1 MDIHLILPAAFS
13 REHQR
18 VILAYLMQ
26 GQQAVT
32 SVERRT
38 LLDGFDLLHH
48 AYLLVGNK
56 RYSFRLLYRLHV
68 DEPFA
73 ASFMAQLLQMK
84 EVARQQE
91 ALRAAYARQIVL
103 RLRAEDLNVQGAGAN
118 LLLAYC
124 LYFWESF
131 ATGYA
136 FEIEILRDL
145 SASGVNY
152 QAHDLRNRQSR
163 LSAYDL
169 RVLGLYGD
177 IKTSLYFL
185 HTERGRGLPHD
196 FYITR
201 IYEGEQQR
209 TLVVMLQLEAW
220 GQIDGDTVA
229 ALLREATQLFPTPVQ
244 VEIAGKQVV
253 ITDYAVWKAKVLQRQ
268 QGLDG

>member
-1 MDIHLILPAAFS
+1 MLPKAFDNQ
-13 REHQR
+13 HQR
-18 VILAYLMQ
+18 VILAYLRQ

-32 SVERRT
+32 AAERPK
-38 LLDGFDLLHH
+38 LLEGFDLLHH
-48 AYLLVGNK
+48 AYLFVGNQ
-56 RYSFRLLYRLHV
+56 RYSFRMLYTLHV

-73 ASFMAQLLQMK
+73 AAFITQLLQMK

-91 ALRAAYARQIVL
+91 ALRATYARQIVE
-103 RLRAEDLNVQGAGAN
+103 RLRAEGLSVQGAGAN

-124 LYFWESF
+124 LYFWEAF

-136 FEIEILRDL
+136 FEVEILRDL
-145 SASGVNY
+145 TQSGINY

-169 RVLGLYGD
+169 RVLGLHGD

-185 HTERGRGLPHD
+185 HTQRGRGLAHD

-209 TLVVMLQLEAW
+209 TLVVMLQLDAW
-220 GQIDGDTVA
+220 AQIDGDTLA
-229 ALLREATQLFPTPVQ
+229 ALLRDVTQLFPTPVQ
-244 VEIAGKQVV
+244 VEINGKKLVV
-253 ITDYAVWKAKVLQRQ
+253 TAYAVWKAKVLRRQ
-268 QGLDG
+268 QGIDG

>member
-1 MDIHLILPAAFS
+1 MIVPEAFGNQ
-13 REHQR
+13 HQR
-18 VILAYLMQ
+18 VILAYLRQ

-32 SVERRT
+32 SAERPK
-38 LLDGFDLLHH
+38 LLEGFDLLHH
-48 AYLLVGNK
+48 AYLFVGNK
-56 RYSFRLLYRLHV
+56 RYSFRLLYTLHV

-73 ASFMAQLLQMK
+73 AAFMAQLLQMK

-91 ALRAAYARQIVL
+91 ALRATYARQIVL
-103 RLRAEDLNVQGAGAN
+103 RLRAEGLNVQGAGAN

-136 FEIEILRDL
+136 FEVEILRDL
-145 SASGVNY
+145 TTSGVNY

-185 HTERGRGLPHD
+185 QTERGRGLPHD

-201 IYEGEQQR
+201 IYEGERQR

-220 GQIDGDTVA
+220 AQIDGDTVA
-229 ALLREATQLFPTPVQ
+229 ALLREVTQLFPTPVQ
-244 VEIAGKQVV
+244 VEIHGKPIV
-253 ITDYAVWKAKVLQRQ
+253 ITEYAVWKAKVLRRQ
-268 QGLDG
+268 QGIDE

>member
-1 MDIHLILPAAFS
+1 MILPEAFGNQ
-13 REHQR
+13 HQR
-18 VILAYLMQ
+18 VILAYLRQ
-26 GQQAVT
+26 GQQAVAT
-32 SVERRT
+32 AERPR
-38 LLDGFDLLHH
+38 LLEGFDLLHQ
-48 AYLLVGNK
+48 AYLFVGNK
-56 RYSFRLLYRLHV
+56 RYSFRMLYTLHV

-73 ASFMAQLLQMK
+73 TSFMTQLLQMK

-91 ALRAAYARQIVL
+91 TLRATYARQIVG
-103 RLRAEDLNVQGAGAN
+103 RLRTEGLSGQGTGAN

-136 FEIEILRDL
+136 FEVEILRDL
-145 SASGVNY
+145 TQAGITY

-185 HTERGRGLPHD
+185 HTQRARGLPHD

-201 IYEGEQQR
+201 IYEGERQR
-209 TLVVMLQLEAW
+209 TLVVMLQLDAW
-220 GQIDGDTVA
+220 AQIDGDTVA
-229 ALLREATQLFPTPVQ
+229 ALLREVTQLFPTPVQ
-244 VEIAGKQVV
+244 VEIEGKKLV
-253 ITDYAVWKAKVLQRQ
+253 ITEYAVWKTKVLRRQ
-268 QGLDG
+268 QGIDR